1 MFVHIKKPLESILEN
16 FFESRLLLI
25 EAFYV
30 VNRPSVRRTAMGCP
44 NLPVLGQMGLM
55 LLKLPLGPCLVVNA
69 YPFNILIAFIIHLI
83 ELFASIKIVKLSLP
97 KN

>member
-1 MFVHIKKPLESILEN
+1 MAKIVKIESGHKPQSTYIL
-16 FFESRLLLI
+16 LKTL
-25 EAFYV
+25 
-30 VNRPSVRRTAMGCP
+30 VNRPRVRRTAMGCP

-83 ELFASIKIVKLSLP
+83 TRNLIIF
-97 KN
+97 